1 LKEIRFPIEAEVP
14 FSANTLT
21 PALYSTQPSGQ
32 WVLKLKQ
39 NKLEASHSSPFGAE
53 IKKCRQL
60 SKISC
65 YTTSYAGVYLSTGL
79 RYEALG
85 SLPIHSERH

>member
-1 LKEIRFPIEAEVP
+1 MDAGIVAPLESTRRPTTIGAEVP

-39 NKLEASHSSPFGAE
+39 NKLEAGHSSAFGAE
-53 IKKCRQL
+53 IKKFTQI
-60 SKISC
+60 SKILS
-65 YTTSYAGVYLSTGL
+65 YTTSYAGANSSTGL
-79 RYEALG
+79 RYEA
-85 SLPIHSERH
+85 P